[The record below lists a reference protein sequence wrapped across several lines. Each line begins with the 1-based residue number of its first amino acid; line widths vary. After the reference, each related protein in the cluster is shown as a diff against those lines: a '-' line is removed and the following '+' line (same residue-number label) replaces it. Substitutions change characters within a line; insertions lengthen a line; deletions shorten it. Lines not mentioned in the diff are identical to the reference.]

1 MRRKTTTQKLHE
13 AISNNLLKIVKVQC
27 SYKSSNRIDEIN
39 KEESKETEAMDSG
52 TFKDNLDFLSESG
65 VFSGFVDW
73 HFEMS
78 PSEKGEYIIDSG
90 AKNPYSEN
98 IVTVY
103 LRVGEDVDAEDIERS
118 LLFEED

>member
-13 AISNNLLKIVKVQC
+13 AISNNLLTIVKVQC

-39 KEESKETEAMDSG
+39 KEE
-52 TFKDNLDFLSESG
+52 FKDNLDFLSESG

-73 HFEMS
+73 HYGMS
-78 PSEKGEYIIDSG
+78 PSEKGEYIIESG

-103 LRVGEDVDAEDIERS
+103 LRVGEDVDVEDIEGS
-118 LLFEED
+118 LLYEED

>member
-39 KEESKETEAMDSG
+39 KEE
-52 TFKDNLDFLSESG
+52 FKDNLDFLSESG

>member
-39 KEESKETEAMDSG
+39 KEE
-52 TFKDNLDFLSESG
+52 FKDNLDFLSESG

-98 IVTVY
+98 IVTAY
-103 LRVGEDVDAEDIERS
+103 LRISDDLNVEDIERI
-118 LLFEED
+118 LLFEEE

>member
-1 MRRKTTTQKLHE
+1 MRQKTTTQKLHE

-39 KEESKETEAMDSG
+39 KEE
-52 TFKDNLDFLSESG
+52 FKDNLDFLSESG
-65 VFSGFVDW
+65 VFSGFIDW

-78 PSEKGEYIIDSG
+78 PSEKGEYIIESG

-103 LRVGEDVDAEDIERS
+103 LRVGENVDVEDIEGS
-118 LLFEED
+118 LLYEED

>member
-13 AISNNLLKIVKVQC
+13 AISNNLLTIVKVQC
-27 SYKSSNRIDEIN
+27 SYKSSNRIDEIS
-39 KEESKETEAMDSG
+39 KEE
-52 TFKDNLDFLSESG
+52 FKDCLDFLSESG

-78 PSEKGEYIIDSG
+78 PSEKGEYIIESG
-90 AKNPYSEN
+90 AMNPYSEN

-103 LRVGEDVDAEDIERS
+103 LRTGENVIGEEIEKM
-118 LLFEED
+118 LEVMEE

>member
-1 MRRKTTTQKLHE
+1 MRQKTTTQKLHE

-39 KEESKETEAMDSG
+39 KEE
-52 TFKDNLDFLSESG
+52 FKDCLDFLCESG
-65 VFSGFVDW
+65 VFSGFIDW

-78 PSEKGEYIIDSG
+78 PSKKREYIIDSG

-98 IVTVY
+98 IVTAY
-103 LRVGEDVDAEDIERS
+103 LRISDDLNVEDIERI
-118 LLFEED
+118 LLFEEE